1 MSVLPTTWLRTSRF
15 VVEPHVPPMET
26 SPTIAAAAAPC
37 RVGGSAMPVAAAP
50 GGELLR
56 LGGVVPSA
64 PPHPPRAGVLVLFP
78 RRRRRA
84 RLPDRIRPLNPAI
97 GRRSNPTV
105 SSHLGDKLKRSIE
118 QSEGL
123 FTWAAVALSPGTCA
137 GVASFCFEKPRVA
150 SMRCQL
156 S

>member
-1 MSVLPTTWLRTSRF
+1 
-15 VVEPHVPPMET
+15 MET
-26 SPTIAAAAAPC
+26 GFPIAVAAAAAAAPW

-56 LGGVVPSA
+56 LGGGNGVVPSA

-97 GRRSNPTV
+97 GRRNRMC
-105 SSHLGDKLKRSIE
+105 SSHLGDIEINRTMKR
-118 QSEGL
+118 
-123 FTWAAVALSPGTCA
+123 FTWAVAALSPGTCA
-137 GVASFCFEKPRVA
+137 RVA
-150 SMRCQL
+150 SLRYQL
-156 S
+156 P